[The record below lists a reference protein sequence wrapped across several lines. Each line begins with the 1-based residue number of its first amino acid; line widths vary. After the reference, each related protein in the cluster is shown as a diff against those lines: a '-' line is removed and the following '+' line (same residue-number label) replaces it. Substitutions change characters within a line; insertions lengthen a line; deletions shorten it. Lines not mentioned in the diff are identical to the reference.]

1 MADVERE
8 SNNSDQKYNKLIH
21 QKKTTRIESE
31 KKFAKLI
38 VRNVRGEG
46 VQLPPLLVVVL
57 LRLAQVATRGVRVKR
72 KKNAGKRHEA
82 FLGKV
87 KKLTNKRK

>member
-8 SNNSDQKYNKLIH
+8 SNNSDQKSNKLIH

-38 VRNVRGEG
+38 LRNVRGG

-57 LRLAQVATRGVRVKR
+57 LRLRQVATRSVRIKR
-72 KKNAGKRHEA
+72 KKKRWKKTRSFPRQGKETD
-82 FLGKV
+82 K
-87 KKLTNKRK
+87 

>member
-1 MADVERE
+1 MTDVERE
-8 SNNSDQKYNKLIH
+8 SNNSDQKSNKLIH

-38 VRNVRGEG
+38 LRNVRGG

-57 LRLAQVATRGVRVKR
+57 LRLRQVATRSVRIKR
-72 KKNAGKRHEA
+72 KKKRWKKTRSFPRQGKETD
-82 FLGKV
+82 K
-87 KKLTNKRK
+87 

>member
-8 SNNSDQKYNKLIH
+8 SNNSDQKSNKLIH

-57 LRLAQVATRGVRVKR
+57 LCLRQVATRSVRVKR
-72 KKNAGKRHEA
+72 KTKRWKKTRSFPRQGKETD
-82 FLGKV
+82 K
-87 KKLTNKRK
+87 